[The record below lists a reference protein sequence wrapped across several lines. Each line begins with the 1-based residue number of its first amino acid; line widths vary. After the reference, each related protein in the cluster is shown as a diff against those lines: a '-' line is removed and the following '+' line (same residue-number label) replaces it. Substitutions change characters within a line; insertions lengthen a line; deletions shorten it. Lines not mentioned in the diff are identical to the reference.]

1 MDRLQKKCVLA
12 SALLHGALLASVV
25 VVSAFTPAPSEP
37 KQTVMFAVPINSRD
51 LATVPTGPTMT
62 EVPAAPIEPPPPP
75 PPPPQPVKDTVVPK
89 DVFKAP
95 EKIEPLP
102 PKKISPPKPD
112 GLVPPKTE
120 TKNKSKPKDE
130 PKKAD
135 TKKIEKTTPKKEDT
149 AKKNEK
155 TIKLADTTHLSTR
168 KPPDETDPNS
178 KDHESEAKKRAAQ
191 YAKAQ
196 ADWQKKIGG
205 AFSGLRSNVS
215 GPISFSIPGAGAGA
229 FQNYGQQIVAIY
241 ERSWFPPAEVADE
254 NAVVQVVV
262 TISRDG
268 RVVDARVVRPSGTA
282 PVDRSV
288 RETLKN
294 VRLFPPFPP
303 GADDEQRTFNIDFNL
318 KAKRSLG

>member
-1 MDRLQKKCVLA
+1 MDRLQKKCFLA
-12 SALLHGALLASVV
+12 SALLHGALLATVV
-25 VVSAFTPAPSEP
+25 VASAFTRPPPEP
-37 KQTVMFAVPINSRD
+37 KQTVMFAVPINPRD
-51 LATVPTGPTMT
+51 LATAPTGPTMT
-62 EVPAAPIEPPPPP
+62 EIPTAPVEPPPPP
-75 PPPPQPVKDTVVPK
+75 PPPVKEIIVPK
-89 DVFKAP
+89 DVFKPP
-95 EKIEPLP
+95 EKIEPEP
-102 PKKISPPKPD
+102 PKKILPPKPD

-135 TKKIEKTTPKKEDT
+135 TKKPEKTAPKKDDT

-168 KPPDETDPNS
+168 KPLDETDPNS

-196 ADWQKKIGG
+196 ADWEKKIGG
-205 AFSGLRSNVS
+205 AFSGLRSNIS
-215 GPISFSIPGAGAGA
+215 GPISFTIQGAGAGA

-262 TISRDG
+262 TINRDG

-303 GADDEQRTFNIDFNL
+303 GAEDERRTFNIDFNL